1 MNPFPKKYL
10 FFLFFV
16 SVFYT
21 VLITQVNI
29 HFIKKTNPTNKES
42 NARSLVHN
50 STVYS
55 IDNYWYVN
63 HVKNYLQYHKFTVDV
78 KMPLYEVR
86 RTPIYPLFYG
96 FHYWLFGEENSFF
109 FIRFSQTILLALA
122 VLALFSGIY
131 NFTGNKTIALLSAL
145 LYALF
150 PVFAMATSFTNAESI
165 STELVCIF
173 IYMLSLCYVHPG
185 KKWIWFLTGISFAV
199 TALCRPSN
207 VFLVFTCFF
216 AVLHFNRYNIK
227 NIIVKGSFFA
237 MGALLLFAP
246 WTIRNYKVTNGD
258 FVFLEKYYGDPM
270 DYGMPHIQLRSWVAC
285 WINPCNYSVEDL
297 SNKMLVSLTIEK
309 DTTKREEIID
319 SYVNNMPRRAFIG
332 NSKEEVRGAISAL
345 YDYYKI
351 KTSHPDKKLLAEYE
365 KKAVE
370 KSERLK
376 SNFIHKSAIDY
387 YLITP
392 LSFVQSIIFQS
403 NSNSMTFLDNPD
415 SHFIKILI
423 KAILYL
429 ITVAAYFSILVVLFM
444 HRKYSPFYWLALFF
458 ILTNFTAIIYVLRYF
473 EARYNLPLFPFLFG
487 LLGISLFEVTAA
499 VRRLLNKT
507 HTSTSG
513 K

>member
-1 MNPFPKKYL
+1 MNPIPKKYFL
-10 FFLFFV
+10 LLFFV
-16 SVFYT
+16 SISYT
-21 VLITQVNI
+21 VLVTQVNI
-29 HFIKKTNPTNKES
+29 HFIKKTNPANKES

-96 FHYWLFGEENSFF
+96 LHYWLFGDENSFF

-145 LYALF
+145 FYGLF

-173 IYMLSLCYVHPG
+173 IFMLSLCYIHPG
-185 KKWIWFLTGISFAV
+185 KKWIWFLTGISFAI

-216 AVLHFNRYNIK
+216 AILHFNLYNIK
-227 NIIVKGSFFA
+227 NILAKGSLFA
-237 MGALLLFAP
+237 LGALVLFAP

-297 SNKMLVSLTIEK
+297 SNKMLVSLTIER

-319 SYVNNMPRRAFIG
+319 SYVGNMPHRAFIG
-332 NSKEEVRGAISAL
+332 NSEEEVREAVAAL

-351 KTSHPDKKLLAEYE
+351 KTSVPDKKLLAEYE
-365 KKAVE
+365 KRAVE
-370 KSERLK
+370 KSDRLK
-376 SNFIHKSAIDY
+376 SNFIHKSVIDY

-392 LSFVQSIIFQS
+392 LSFVQSIVFQS
-403 NSNSMTFLDNPD
+403 NSNSMAFLDNPD
-415 SHFIKILI
+415 SNFIKVIF

-429 ITVAAYFSILVVLFM
+429 ITVAAYLSILAVLILQK
-444 HRKYSPFYWLALFF
+444 KYSPFYWLAVLF
-458 ILTNFTAIIYVLRYF
+458 IVANFTAIIYVLRYF

-487 LLGISLFEVTAA
+487 LLGITVFEISNILKRIFNHYYPA
-499 VRRLLNKT
+499 
-507 HTSTSG
+507 TSD